1 MTERTQPTGGAIR
14 VGDFVV
20 DPRSGELRGDSGRQ
34 LLSGQPLHVLLA
46 LAEQPGQVVTRD
58 ELRARLWPADTYVD
72 FEHGLNA
79 VVKRLRDALGD
90 SADTPRYI
98 ETVPRRGYRLIAP
111 VATDAPTA
119 PEAAAAAAQT
129 AAQPSAAATPRSVRR
144 SAATRAL
151 VAAAVVLMAVAIV
164 YVIRF
169 RPPEVASQAATP
181 AGAAHPNRLTF
192 GPGLQTDAAW
202 SPDGRRIAYAAD
214 RDGNFDLFSQTL
226 DGGDPIRIT
235 RTPANET
242 QPAWS
247 PDGQRLVFRSD
258 EDGGGLFTIDLG
270 GASRRRITDGGYQ
283 PTWIPDGR
291 EIAYAGTQLSALYV
305 VKADGGEPPRQI
317 LKDQLANGA
326 WSSFAVHPDG
336 RIGVFGIQPEGGLGF
351 YLSDREH
358 RRLHSVTA
366 ETRLPEEFLRVL
378 GRVVWSKAGDA
389 MFIESYAAGVPSI
402 WRADVDPV
410 TQVWHAPV
418 RLATGVGAAE
428 RAAISPDGRALAF
441 TNVQSTTRAWVFPF
455 DAGGGTAP
463 GEGRPL
469 TDEDASISGLAL
481 SRDGAAIYYLEERP
495 GREIQRGARTDVA
508 TGETTALFSGGVTGF
523 VPAPDG
529 RAGAYMLTRAPPDA
543 TRTGAVEY
551 ALAWRDAKG
560 NERLLST
567 WSRSAVVPTDVR
579 NDGQAVVATS
589 MRRPFTGSASIVE
602 WSIGPTPASAP
613 RRVLLDAE
621 GLQFWQGR
629 YSPNERWLAFVIL
642 KMEGEGPL
650 EMGVVRADGRAAST
664 WTRIAAE
671 HPWPDKPRWSPDGRK
686 LYFLSRA
693 ASGSFNLWGVRFDP
707 DEGVAV
713 GAPFEIRRFESPL
726 WHVDPFI
733 GTCEMGVSKDRLV
746 LPMRTVKGSIWLL
759 KMSGT

>member
-20 DPRSGELRGDSGRQ
+20 DPRSGELRDGAGKQ
-34 LLSGQPLHVLLA
+34 ILSGQPLHVLLA

-90 SADTPRYI
+90 SADAPRYI

-111 VATDAPTA
+111 VATGNPAA
-119 PEAAAAAAQT
+119 PEAPAAVQIVE
-129 AAQPSAAATPRSVRR
+129 QPPAAATPLSVRR
-144 SAATRAL
+144 PAVPRAL
-151 VAAAVVLMAVAIV
+151 VAAAVVVVVTGAIV
-164 YVIRF
+164 YFIRW
-169 RPPEVASQAATP
+169 RSPEVAPQAASP
-181 AGAAHPNRLTF
+181 VASAHPSRLTF

-214 RDGNFDLFSQTL
+214 RDGNFDLFTQAV
-226 DGGDPIRIT
+226 DGGEPIRIT

-270 GASRRRITDGGYQ
+270 GASRRRLTHGGNQ
-283 PTWIPDGR
+283 PTWMPDGQ
-291 EIAYAGTQLSALYV
+291 EIAYSGTELTALYL

-326 WSSFAVHPDG
+326 WGSFAVHPDG
-336 RIGVFGIQPEGGLGF
+336 RIGVFGIHPAERLGF
-351 YLSDREH
+351 YVSDREH
-358 RRLHSVTA
+358 RRLQSVTA

-378 GRVVWSKAGDA
+378 GRAVWSKGGDA
-389 MFIESYAAGVPSI
+389 MFIESAAAGVPSI
-402 WRADVDPV
+402 WRAEVDPV

-455 DAGGGTAP
+455 DADRGTAP

-469 TDEDASISGLAL
+469 TDEDATISGLAL
-481 SRDGAAIYYLEERP
+481 SRDGAAIYYLEERV
-495 GREIQRGARTDVA
+495 GRQIHRGARTDVA
-508 TGETTALFSGGVTGF
+508 TGETTALFSGGVSGF

-529 RAGAYMLTRAPPDA
+529 RAGAYMLNRAPPDA
-543 TRTGAVEY
+543 AQTSLEY

-560 NERLLST
+560 NERLLSR
-567 WSRSAVVPTDVR
+567 WSRGALVPTDVR

-589 MRRPFTGSASIVE
+589 MPLPFTGPASIVE
-602 WSIGPTPASAP
+602 WPIAMTPATAP
-613 RRVLLDAE
+613 SRVLLDAK
-621 GLQFWQGR
+621 GMQFWQGR
-629 YSPNERWLAFVIL
+629 YSPNGRWLAFVIL

-650 EMGVVRADGRAAST
+650 EMGVAPADGRPAST

-693 ASGSFNLWGVRFDP
+693 ASGSFNLWAVRFDP
-707 DEGVAV
+707 ERGVAV

-733 GTCEMGVSKDRLV
+733 STCEMGVSKDRLV
-746 LPMRTVKGSIWLL
+746 LPMRSVKGSLWMLSL
-759 KMSGT
+759 AGT